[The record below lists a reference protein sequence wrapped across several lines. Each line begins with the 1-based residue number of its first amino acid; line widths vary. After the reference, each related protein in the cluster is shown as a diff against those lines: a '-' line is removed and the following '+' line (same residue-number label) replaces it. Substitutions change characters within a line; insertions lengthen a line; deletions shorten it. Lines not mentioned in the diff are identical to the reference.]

1 MAKILYVDDNPLM
14 RKVVSA
20 YLDALGHETQ
30 CAENAEKGMELLDKY
45 SAHLVITD
53 YHMPGKNGLEFCGDI
68 KKKNPDI
75 PVILISALADQIA
88 DDPDMRLAE
97 RGVSCLLCKPVSLVD
112 FSDAITSILLR
123 NQKIED
129 DKKSGKILV

>member
-1 MAKILYVDDNPLM
+1 MANILYVDDNALM
-14 RKVVSA
+14 RKVVCA
-20 YLDALGHETQ
+20 YLDAMGHETQ

-75 PVILISALADQIA
+75 PVILISALADELSS
-88 DDPDMRLAE
+88 DPNLRLRE
-97 RGVSCLLCKPVSLVD
+97 RGISCLLCKPVSLSD
-112 FSDAITSILLR
+112 FAEAIKGVLETRELE
-123 NQKIED
+123 N
-129 DKKSGKILV
+129 DKKSSKIFV